1 MFKDVWIIL
10 GVVDVAWFVAVLC
23 AYGVGDDSD

>member
-1 MFKDVWIIL
+1 MFSDALLIVAI
-10 GVVDVAWFVAVLC
+10 VDVAWFVAVLC